1 MMFGLL
7 LLSTNICHVSAIMAD
22 AMLFC
27 RGVPGLGDA
36 RRLVVTEVSFGR
48 KRGAPQQE
56 GGGALRSVLRP
67 SDFIPSACCVGW
79 PKLDGIS
86 SSCAGSALGHEACQI
101 VLGECATCLGTDQ
114 SIYIRMQ
121 FYVYSQTS
129 SVQT

>member
-7 LLSTNICHVSAIMAD
+7 LLSTNICHVSAITAD

-27 RGVPGLGDA
+27 QGVPGLGDA

-48 KRGAPQQE
+48 KQGAPQQE

-86 SSCAGSALGHEACQI
+86 SSCAGCALGHEACQ
-101 VLGECATCLGTDQ
+101 VLGERATRLGTDQ
-114 SIYIRMQ
+114 SIYISMQ